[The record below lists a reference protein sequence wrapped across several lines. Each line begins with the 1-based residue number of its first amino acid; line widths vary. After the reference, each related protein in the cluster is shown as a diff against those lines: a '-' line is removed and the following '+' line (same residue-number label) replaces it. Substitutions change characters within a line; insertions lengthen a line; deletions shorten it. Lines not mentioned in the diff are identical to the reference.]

1 VRGVPRPP
9 KPRKPAPPKPP
20 PPAGPGE
27 RLTVEQWFAARGWEA
42 FPFQRE
48 AWAAYA
54 AGESGLIH
62 ASTGTGKTYAAFL
75 GAVLDALSPSPL
87 AGEGLGVRGTGKPE
101 PPPLTVLWVTPLRAL
116 SADTALSLLAP
127 LSPLGLNWDVGTR
140 TADTPQ
146 SARKKQQTRLPT
158 VLVTTPE
165 SLSLL
170 LSYPDAREKFATLRL
185 VVCDEWHE
193 LLGSKR
199 GVLTELALA
208 RLRWFAPTLRVWGL
222 SATLG
227 NLDTALAALLGPG
240 RPGRVIEGHVPKV
253 VTVDAVLPPRIDRFP
268 WAGHLGLSLVPEVVA
283 AVDSGRSALVFT
295 NTRSQSETWYQALL
309 HARPDWAGVI
319 ALHHGSLDRKARD
332 WVEDQLRAGT
342 LRCVVCTSTLDL
354 GVDFAPVDRVL
365 QIGSPKGV
373 GRLLQRAGRSGHR
386 PGETSRVTC
395 VPTNAFELIEV
406 AAARAAASTGKIEA
420 RQPVL
425 KPLDV
430 LAQHCVSTAVA
441 GGFRPDELLAE
452 VRTTHA
458 YEHLSADEWEWVL
471 DFVTRGGEALRAYPE
486 YRRVTIQDDGIYVV
500 ADEKMAKRH
509 RMSIGT
515 ITSEAVAEVRFVR
528 GGRLGS
534 VDESFAA
541 RLKPGDRFTFAGR
554 TLEFIRLY
562 QMTAQVK
569 LTKKP
574 PNTVPRWSGSR
585 MPLSTELSAAVRAK
599 LADAR
604 RGLFA
609 DPEMAALRPVLD
621 VQARW
626 SRIPAADEL
635 LAERLVTRDGHHLFL
650 YPFEG
655 RTVHEGIAALL
666 AYRLSRLRPQTFTLA
681 VNDYGLELVSPDP
694 IAVDADALKM
704 LLTPDGLADDVLESL
719 NAGELAKRQFRE
731 IARVAGLVTP
741 GLPHAGRTAKQ
752 LQASSGLFY
761 DVFREYDPGNLLLWQ
776 AKREVLDR
784 QFEVTRL
791 RAALDRIANSAVTFT
806 DLPRPAP
813 FAFPLLVERMR
824 EAISS
829 EKLADRVARMAA
841 DLETKAGPA

>member
-1 VRGVPRPP
+1 V
-9 KPRKPAPPKPP
+9 
-20 PPAGPGE
+20 AGPGE
-27 RLTVEQWFAARGWEA
+27 RLSVDEWFAARGWQPFA
-42 FPFQRE
+42 FQRE
-48 AWAAYA
+48 AWVAYRR
-54 AGESGLIH
+54 GESGLIH

-75 GAVLDALSPSPL
+75 GAVELARRASEGQTTSPEVPDPRSRV
-87 AGEGLGVRGTGKPE
+87 GLTDPA
-101 PPPLTVLWVTPLRAL
+101 PLTVLWVTPLRAL

-127 LSPLGLNWDVGTR
+127 LAPLGLHWDVGTR

-146 SARKKQQTRLPT
+146 SARKKQQTRLPS

-170 LSYPDAREKFATLRL
+170 LTCPDAWEKFATLKL

-208 RLRWFAPTLRVWGL
+208 RLRTFAPALRVWGL

-227 NLDTALAALLGPG
+227 NLDTALASLLGPG
-240 RPGRVIEGHVPKV
+240 RPGRIIRGHVPKPI
-253 VTVDAVLPPRIDRFP
+253 TVDAVLPPRIDRFP
-268 WAGHLGLSLVPEVVA
+268 WAGHLGLSLLPQVVR
-283 AVDSGRSALVFT
+283 AVESGRSALVFT
-295 NTRSQSETWYQALL
+295 NTRSQSETWYRAILQ
-309 HARPDWAGVI
+309 ARPDWAGLI
-319 ALHHGSLDRKARD
+319 ALHHGSLDREARD
-332 WVEDQLRAGT
+332 WVEDQLRAGM

-406 AAARAAASTGKIEA
+406 AAARAAASTSEIEG
-420 RQPVL
+420 RRPVL

-458 YEHLSADEWEWVL
+458 YQHLSSDEWVWVL

-486 YRRVTIQDDGIYVV
+486 YRRVTVRDDGVYQVT
-500 ADEKMAKRH
+500 DEKMAKRH

-515 ITSEAVAEVRFVR
+515 ISSEAVAEVRFVR
-528 GGRLGS
+528 GRRLGT
-534 VDESFAA
+534 VDENFAA

-554 TLEFIRLY
+554 TLEFVRLY
-562 QMTAQVK
+562 QMTVQVK
-569 LTKKP
+569 LTKMP
-574 PNTVPRWSGSR
+574 PNTVPRWNGSR
-585 MPLSTELSAAVRAK
+585 LPVSTELSAAVRAK

-604 RGLFA
+604 RGMFT
-609 DPEMAALRPVLD
+609 DPEMIAVRPVLD
-621 VQARW
+621 VQSRW
-626 SRIPAADEL
+626 SRLPAPHEL
-635 LAERLVTRDGHHLFL
+635 LVEQLETRDGHHLFL

-666 AYRLSRLRPQTFTLA
+666 AYRLSRQKPRTFTLA
-681 VNDYGLELVSPDP
+681 VNDYGLELLSSDR
-694 IAVDADALKM
+694 IAVDAGDLKTF
-704 LLTPDGLADDVLESL
+704 LSADGLAEDVLDSL
-719 NAGELAKRQFRE
+719 NAGELARRQFRE
-731 IARVAGLVTP
+731 VARVAGLVNP
-741 GLPHAGRTAKQ
+741 GQPHAGRTAKQ

-761 DVFREYDPGNLLLWQ
+761 DVFREYDPDNLLLWQ

-784 QFEVTRL
+784 QFEVTRM
-791 RAALDRIANSAVTFT
+791 RAALDRLAACDVVFA
-806 DLPRPAP
+806 DPPRPTP

-824 EAISS
+824 ESISS

-841 DLETKAGPA
+841 ELERKAGPA

>member
-1 VRGVPRPP
+1 VRGVPKPRPP
-9 KPRKPAPPKPP
+9 RKKTPKPALI
-20 PPAGPGE
+20 AGPGE
-27 RLTVEQWFAARGWEA
+27 RLTVEEWFAARGWEPFA
-42 FPFQRE
+42 FQRE

-75 GAVLDALSPSPL
+75 GAVQDAINPLTPNPSPTEGR
-87 AGEGLGVRGTGKPE
+87 GERIH
-101 PPPLTVLWVTPLRAL
+101 PLTVLWVTPLRAL
-116 SADTALSLLAP
+116 SADTALSLAAP
-127 LSPLGLNWDVGTR
+127 LGSLGLHWDVGTR

-146 SARKKQQTRLPT
+146 SARAKQKTRLPT

-170 LSYPDAREKFATLRL
+170 LTRPDAREKFATLKL

-199 GVLTELALA
+199 GGLAELALA
-208 RLRWFAPTLRVWGL
+208 RLRTFAPHLRVWGL

-227 NLDTALAALLGPG
+227 NIDEVMAVLLGPG
-240 RPGRVIEGHVPKV
+240 RPGRIVRGHVPKAI
-253 VTVDAVLPPRIDRFP
+253 TVDAVLPPRIDRFP
-268 WAGHLGLSLVPEVVA
+268 WAGHLGLSLLQEVVK

-295 NTRSQSETWYQALL
+295 NTRSQSETWYQAILQ
-309 HARPDWAGVI
+309 ARPDWAGAI

-332 WVEDQLRAGT
+332 WVEDQLRAGA

-365 QIGSPKGV
+365 QVGSPKGV

-406 AAARAAASTGKIEA
+406 AAARAAAASGRIEG
-420 RQPVL
+420 RTPIL

-430 LAQHCVSTAVA
+430 LAQHLVSSAVA
-441 GGFRPDELLAE
+441 GGFRPAELLAE

-458 YEHLSADEWEWVL
+458 YQHLSDAEWEWTL

-486 YRRVTIQDDGIYVV
+486 YRRVTIQEDGTHAVT
-500 ADEKMAKRH
+500 DERIAKRH

-515 ITSEAVAEVRFVR
+515 IASEAVAEVRFVR
-528 GGRLGS
+528 GGRLGA
-534 VDESFAA
+534 VDETFAA

-554 TLEFIRLY
+554 TLEFVRLY
-562 QMTAQVK
+562 QMTVQVK

-585 MPLSTELSAAVRAK
+585 LPLSTELAEAVRAK
-599 LADAR
+599 LDDAR
-604 RGLFA
+604 RGVFD
-609 DPEMAALRPVLD
+609 DPELLAVRPVLD
-621 VQARW
+621 VQTRW
-626 SRIPAADEL
+626 SRIPAPHEL
-635 LAERLVTRDGHHLFL
+635 LVEQLETRDGHHLFL

-655 RTVHEGIAALL
+655 RTVHEGVAALL
-666 AYRLSRLRPQTFTLA
+666 AYRLSRLKPQTFTLA

-694 IAVDADALKM
+694 INLDTAALKP
-704 LLTPDGLADDVLESL
+704 LLSPGGLADDVLESL

-731 IARVAGLVTP
+731 VARVAGLVNP
-741 GLPHAGRTAKQ
+741 GLPQAGRTAKQ

-791 RAALDRIANSAVTFT
+791 RAALLRLAGCEVVFT
-806 DLPRPAP
+806 DPPRPTP
-813 FAFPLLVERMR
+813 FSFPLLVEQMR

-829 EKLADRVARMAA
+829 EKLADRVARLAA
-841 DLETKAGPA
+841 DLERKAGPP